1 MAPKQYTVQSGD
13 SLFSIGKKL
22 GTVPEG
28 IYLLNHLDSDMLQI
42 GQILKIPAYVEAQ
55 TLYDD
60 VPVYR
65 WESVSGE
72 TLGTVDAGT
81 RFEVTNTT
89 QQFFEVRYL
98 GRTAYILRQDAQLIA
113 YDGTDPVIEIMGYYT
128 QAEGTTFPS
137 SEEVFRQNTDVL
149 TSVGLFFWRLDASN
163 PTVLENSADAPPEL
177 VDDLVKAGHRGNV
190 LMQGVVHNLLYGDLD
205 TAYQTL
211 EIALSDEEHRQA
223 LTDSI
228 VQLTDEFRLNGIN
241 IDLEDLR
248 REDSEKFVMFLE
260 KLADALHR
268 KGRILTVCVP
278 SKLSDEDENDFSA
291 PFDYE
296 AIGKVADHVIVMMYN
311 EHGWPGSGPG
321 PVSSSP
327 WMRRVL
333 DYAVTRIPAEKIMAA
348 VGLFGF
354 DFNLTTER
362 VRYLSYQ
369 QAMELAARYQ
379 AVPRFDQATE
389 TPTFTYTAENGDEHE
404 VWYDDAQSIQARAQV
419 AEEYGIRGLALWRM
433 RLGDPAVWQMLRTQ
447 VVVKKG

>member
-248 REDSEKFVMFLE
+248 REDSEKFVIFLE

-433 RLGDPAVWQMLRTQ
+433 GLGDPAVWQMLRTQ

>member
-163 PTVLENSADAPPEL
+163 PTVLENSASLIAI
-177 VDDLVKAGHRGNV
+177 
-190 LMQGVVHNLLYGDLD
+190 VVGAV
-205 TAYQTL
+205 TSRITPGGA
-211 EIALSDEEHRQA
+211 SR
-223 LTDSI
+223 SI
-228 VQLTDEFRLNGIN
+228 V
-241 IDLEDLR
+241 
-248 REDSEKFVMFLE
+248 
-260 KLADALHR
+260 
-268 KGRILTVCVP
+268 
-278 SKLSDEDENDFSA
+278 
-291 PFDYE
+291 
-296 AIGKVADHVIVMMYN
+296 
-311 EHGWPGSGPG
+311 
-321 PVSSSP
+321 
-327 WMRRVL
+327 
-333 DYAVTRIPAEKIMAA
+333 
-348 VGLFGF
+348 
-354 DFNLTTER
+354 
-362 VRYLSYQ
+362 
-369 QAMELAARYQ
+369 
-379 AVPRFDQATE
+379 
-389 TPTFTYTAENGDEHE
+389 
-404 VWYDDAQSIQARAQV
+404 
-419 AEEYGIRGLALWRM
+419 
-433 RLGDPAVWQMLRTQ
+433 
-447 VVVKKG
+447 VV

>member
-42 GQILKIPAYVEAQ
+42 GQILKIPASVEAQ

-128 QAEGTTFPS
+128 QAEGNTFPS
-137 SEEVFRQNTDVL
+137 SEEIFRQNTDVL
-149 TSVGLFFWRLDASN
+149 TSVGLFFWRMDASN

-177 VDDLVKAGHRGNV
+177 VDDLVKTGHRGNV
-190 LMQGVVHNLLYGDLD
+190 LMQGVVHNLLYGDLE

-211 EIALSDEEHRQA
+211 EIALSDEDHRQA

-228 VQLTDEFRLNGIN
+228 VQLTDEFRLDGIN

-248 REDSEKFVMFLE
+248 REDSNRFVMFLE
-260 KLADALHR
+260 KLADSLHR

-278 SKLSDEDENDFSA
+278 SKLSDDDDNDFSA

-296 AIGKVADHVIVMMYN
+296 AIGKAADQVIVMMYN

-333 DYAVTRIPAEKIMAA
+333 DYALTRIPAEKMMAA

-362 VRYLSYQ
+362 VRYLSFQ

-379 AVPRFDQATE
+379 AVPRFDEATE

-419 AEEYGIRGLALWRM
+419 AGEYGIRGLALWRM
-433 RLGDPAVWQMLRTQ
+433 GLGDPAVWQMLRTQ
-447 VVVKKG
+447 VVVEKG

>member
-433 RLGDPAVWQMLRTQ
+433 GLGDPAVWQMLRTQ

>member
-1 MAPKQYTVQSGD
+1 MAPQQYTVQSGD

-404 VWYDDAQSIQARAQV
+404 VWYDDAQRIQARAQV

-433 RLGDPAVWQMLRTQ
+433 GLGDPAVWQMLRTQ